1 MAASFFFLFFFSF
14 SSSPATLVSERLW
27 RPAAQQHPKFLKH
40 YPYVG
45 AERRSAWRNNPS
57 RRPISPR
64 SARHPGLR
72 TLNTQQARRDDDE
85 TGAVQNKHS
94 ATSP

>member
-40 YPYVG
+40 YPQSV
-45 AERRSAWRNNPS
+45 AIPSFLRNNPS